1 VTFSTASP
9 LGERFG
15 YNPDSSE
22 TPMEIVGVI
31 RDTKYN
37 SVREPAPAT
46 MYVPYEQTRATG
58 MTVELRTAGDPL
70 TLVNSVREA
79 VRQVDANLP
88 VADISTQSEQ
98 IETRLLQE
106 RLFAQACVLFG
117 VLAGALAAIGLFGV
131 MSYNVSRR
139 TNEIGV
145 RMALGARA
153 ATVLGLIMRESM
165 WLVVG
170 GVAIGLL
177 LAVAAGRLIASQL
190 FGLTPTDATTLLLA
204 TALMVAVSA
213 AAGYLPARRASRVD
227 PNEALRYE

>member
-1 VTFSTASP
+1 
-9 LGERFG
+9 
-15 YNPDSSE
+15 
-22 TPMEIVGVI
+22 MEIVGVI

-165 WLVVG
+165 WLVVS

>member
-1 VTFSTASP
+1 
-9 LGERFG
+9 
-15 YNPDSSE
+15 
-22 TPMEIVGVI
+22 MEIVGVI

-37 SVREPAPAT
+37 SVREPAPVT

-145 RMALGARA
+145 RMALGAEGVRVVWMILRQ
-153 ATVLGLIMRESM
+153 TGVLLCIGL
-165 WLVVG
+165 
-170 GVAIGLL
+170 AIGLP
-177 LAVAAGRLIASQL
+177 AAAIAARLVASQL
-190 FGLTPTDATTLLLA
+190 FALSAMDTLSFTLAVGVLLVVGLI
-204 TALMVAVSA
+204 
-213 AAGYLPARRASRVD
+213 AGLVPARRATKVSPIV
-227 PNEALRYE
+227 ALRAE